1 MDGTS
6 PETAA
11 ARVVTDRRVTVG
23 FRDLRASGAILVFSM
38 GGMSRQRQEGPGEE
52 GIPARDVDRRPQKVD
67 RKVGGNLIF
76 SINLP
81 REILVPMNSIRGFK
95 NNN

>member
-1 MDGTS
+1 MIRRFSMDGTS

-38 GGMSRQRQEGPGEE
+38 GGMSRQEGPG
-52 GIPARDVDRRPQKVD
+52 RPQGPG
-67 RKVGGNLIF
+67 R
-76 SINLP
+76 
-81 REILVPMNSIRGFK
+81 REID
-95 NNN
+95 